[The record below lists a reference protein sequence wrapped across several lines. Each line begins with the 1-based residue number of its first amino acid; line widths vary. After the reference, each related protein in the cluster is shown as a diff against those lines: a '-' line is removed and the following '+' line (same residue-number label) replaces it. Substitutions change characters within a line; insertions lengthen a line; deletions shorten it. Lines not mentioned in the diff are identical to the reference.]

1 MGFHRR
7 HIDNNQVITLFREG
21 GVDRVK
27 DWYTRG
33 VDALV
38 TEIGLASDITD
49 IMERKMDEAAKWNL
63 IADMIAH
70 ESIKKL

>member
-7 HIDNNQVITLFREG
+7 HINNNQVISLFREG
-21 GVDRVK
+21 GVQRVK

-38 TEIGLASDITD
+38 TENGLASEIT
-49 IMERKMDEAAKWNL
+49 ITMERKMDETSKWDL
-63 IADMIAH
+63 ISDMIAH
-70 ESIKKL
+70 ESVKTT